1 MSIFLLRQNVHFD
14 VAVLCCCQM
23 LKVLEGDVDKW
34 IIVSRTK
41 TDTLFTVEHD

>member
-1 MSIFLLRQNVHFD
+1 
-14 VAVLCCCQM
+14 M

-34 IIVSRTK
+34 VIVSRTK